1 MMYFSRITIKQ
12 DAVKS
17 GEFLREWSNAGEG
30 PYQIHKMVWRLYS
43 NPYSNDLKRDFLYRV
58 DLNSGRPVI
67 YTVSEREPLD
77 QFKVLNIETK
87 PYDPQISNGMVL
99 GFTLRANPVITK
111 TTIIQ
116 KDGKSKKKLSRH
128 DVIMDAKWRIREESG
143 KDAGAVNMSKLIQ
156 QEGFRWLKSRSERC
170 GFSIDP
176 EEDFEKGS
184 EDESKKV
191 RVDAYTQHNFMKD
204 AKERYMDAKKGKISL
219 STIDYNGVLTVTDK
233 EKFLE
238 ALSKGIGPAKGFGCG
253 LMMIKRI

>member
-43 NPYSNDLKRDFLYRV
+43 DPYSNDKMRDFLYRA

-67 YTVSEREPLD
+67 YAVSEREPLD

-87 PYDPQISNGMVL
+87 PYDPQISDGMIL

-111 TTIIQ
+111 TALIQ
-116 KDGKSKKKLSRH
+116 KDGKNKKKQSRH
-128 DVIMDAKWRIREESG
+128 DVIMDAKKRIREESG
-143 KDAGAVNMSKLIQ
+143 KDTGAVNMSKLIQ

-176 EEDFEKGS
+176 EENFEEDS
-184 EDESKKV
+184 EEESKKV
-191 RVDAYTQHNFMKD
+191 RVDAYTQHVFKQGKKD
-204 AKERYMDAKKGKISL
+204 RTISF
-219 STIDYNGVLTVTDK
+219 STLDYNGILTVTDK
-233 EKFLE
+233 DKFTE
-238 ALSKGIGPAKGFGCG
+238 ALYHGIGPAKGFGCG
-253 LMMIKRI
+253 LMMIRHI